1 MPPISAEDSEP
12 ARPSA
17 PMSDPPPARSG
28 SMPNELPL
36 HMRRDWRPPITE
48 RSLDAALWWGQTAER
63 VARRVEGKHD
73 ALAPQVGRL
82 SGSLDR
88 LVAVLKWGGLIV
100 GGVWLADTARRIF
113 EWATTL
119 HH

>member
-1 MPPISAEDSEP
+1 MSAASPDSP
-12 ARPSA
+12 RQSA
-17 PMSDPPPARSG
+17 PVSDPPPADRHPSL
-28 SMPNELPL
+28 PEELPL
-36 HMRRDWRPPITE
+36 HMQREWRPPPRE

-100 GGVWLADTARRIF
+100 GCVWLADTARLIF